1 MKRLAIIL
9 GVISVTALV
18 GWNSLP
24 LLANVRP
31 EKLNAEAGDVA
42 RGAYLARASG
52 CIACHTR
59 IDDSGAPLAG
69 GPALETP
76 FGSFYAPNLTTDPE
90 HGIGGWTLEQFATA
104 LRKGIS
110 PEGKPYYP
118 AFPYSF
124 YTGLSDQD
132 IADLWAAFK
141 TVPAVSESAPEHAVA
156 FPFNQ
161 RNGLYL
167 WQQLFFTEGGL
178 GVSTGVDK
186 GKNVMYRRGEYLVES
201 AAHCA
206 ACHTPRNLLGG
217 LKRDQDYSGSA
228 SMLQGEGQI
237 PAITPQALTEAGWSV
252 KDLAWALQ
260 SGIKPDGDVFG
271 GSMGEVVRDGTAY
284 LKQEDLE
291 AMAYY
296 LLNRK

>member
-9 GVISVTALV
+9 GVTSVAALV

-24 LLANVRP
+24 LLANVGP

-42 RGAYLARASG
+42 RGAYLARTSG

-59 IDDSGAPLAG
+59 TDDGGAPLAG
-69 GPALETP
+69 GPGLETP
-76 FGSFYAPNLTTDPE
+76 FGTFYAPNLTTDVE
-90 HGIGGWTLEQFATA
+90 HGIGSWTLEQFASA

-110 PEGKPYYP
+110 PEGLPYYP

-132 IADLWAAFK
+132 IADLWAAFQ
-141 TVPAVSESAPEHAVA
+141 TVPAVADSVPEHELS
-156 FPFNQ
+156 FPFSQ

-167 WQQLFFTEGGL
+167 WQTMFFAKGRLNGSA
-178 GVSTGVDK
+178 STDEK
-186 GKNVMYRRGEYLVES
+186 YRRGEYLVES

-217 LKRDQDYSGSA
+217 LERDRDYTGSV
-228 SMLQGEGQI
+228 SMLQSEGLI
-237 PAITPQALTEAGWSV
+237 PAITPRALTEAGWSV

-284 LKQEDLE
+284 LRPGDLE
-291 AMAYY
+291 AMAHY